1 MAGGSIAR
9 VHPGRRKANPMLTRN
24 GKPRLGPL
32 NVKQLEDLKEKTQQ
46 KKTKAKISR
55 EIARRLARSAV

>member
-1 MAGGSIAR
+1 MAGPTAR
-9 VHPGRRKANPMLTRN
+9 VHPGKRHANPMLTKN

-32 NVKQLEDLKEKTQQ
+32 NIKQLEELLNKTQQ

-55 EIARRLARSAV
+55 EITRRTAKVAV